1 MVIVMIQSACC
12 DTLVSDWV
20 ERRKKCFRQHDWKV
34 SLGKKGS
41 RCSDVKVKYKNWDTF
56 AHLRASYIQCSPSKR
71 TFTAEL
77 LTARLLH
84 ITHDTG
90 WEIIC
95 NFFRF
100 KGQNDISAKEEQCFF
115 SILSRHVFHLYAWYC
130 SNIYLVSLQR
140 RKHFESLRIAWF
152 PTRGFLYC
160 HSIIRGKPAPL
171 FFFPE
176 NINEYPFL
184 QLCSRQKLEILASP
198 NSTK

>member
-1 MVIVMIQSACC
+1 MTEKYQWDKKVQDVPTWKWNTRTGTLSLTCAPLTFNVLPQKEHLLQNYSLPDCYILHMLLVEKLFVIF
-12 DTLVSDWV
+12 SDLKDKMTFLQ
-20 ERRKKCFRQHDWKV
+20 RK
-34 SLGKKGS
+34 SS
-41 RCSDVKVKYKNWDTF
+41 T
-56 AHLRASYIQCSPSKR
+56 
-71 TFTAEL
+71 
-77 LTARLLH
+77 
-84 ITHDTG
+84 
-90 WEIIC
+90 
-95 NFFRF
+95 
-100 KGQNDISAKEEQCFF
+100 FF

>member
-12 DTLVSDWV
+12 DTLVSGWV
-20 ERRKKCFRQHDWKV
+20 KRRKKWFRQHDWKV

-71 TFTAEL
+71 TFTAKL

-95 NFFRF
+95 NFSDLKDKMTFLER
-100 KGQNDISAKEEQCFF
+100 KSSTFF